1 MDYNRMQIFNN
12 TIYQIYNIEDFESM
26 KREVLNSLKHMIP
39 NRCGTFLMAGAGGGA
54 GCGAG
59 GGAGGAVSGGGASG
73 RGTLHSPV
81 CLPEKFIEMEQRYT
95 NFEDRDF
102 SSWILRKSRSML
114 VRITDLMD
122 DETRIE
128 TEIYKNCFQPYG
140 LHYSVDLTIIS
151 RGELMGC
158 LTLYRSREDE
168 DFSDDDLEILK
179 MLSDHLN
186 ARFNM
191 NKYGSVRVHKTG
203 IGRIGDLISR
213 YDLTKREAEVL
224 NRILQ
229 GETNDQICEE
239 LFISPNTLKKHLH
252 NLYAKAGVRNRVQLL
267 GIDGE

>member
-39 NRCGTFLMAGAGGGA
+39 NRCGTFLMA
-54 GCGAG
+54 GAG

-122 DETRIE
+122 DETRME

-191 NKYGSVRVHKTG
+191 NKYGSVQVHKTG

-229 GETNDQICEE
+229 GATNDQICEE

>member
-39 NRCGTFLMAGAGGGA
+39 NRCGTFLMAGVA
-54 GCGAG
+54 
-59 GGAGGAVSGGGASG
+59 GGAGGAVSDGGASG

-81 CLPEKFIEMEQRYT
+81 CLPEKYIEMEQRYT

-122 DETRIE
+122 DETRME

-179 MLSDHLN
+179 LS
-186 ARFNM
+186 
-191 NKYGSVRVHKTG
+191 
-203 IGRIGDLISR
+203 LIH
-213 YDLTKREAEVL
+213 
-224 NRILQ
+224 I
-229 GETNDQICEE
+229 
-239 LFISPNTLKKHLH
+239 
-252 NLYAKAGVRNRVQLL
+252 
-267 GIDGE
+267 

>member
-1 MDYNRMQIFNN
+1 M
-12 TIYQIYNIEDFESM
+12 
-26 KREVLNSLKHMIP
+26 
-39 NRCGTFLMAGAGGGA
+39 
-54 GCGAG
+54 
-59 GGAGGAVSGGGASG
+59 
-73 RGTLHSPV
+73 
-81 CLPEKFIEMEQRYT
+81 
-95 NFEDRDF
+95 
-102 SSWILRKSRSML
+102 
-114 VRITDLMD
+114 
-122 DETRIE
+122 
-128 TEIYKNCFQPYG
+128 
-140 LHYSVDLTIIS
+140 
-151 RGELMGC
+151 
-158 LTLYRSREDE
+158 
-168 DFSDDDLEILK
+168 

-191 NKYGSVRVHKTG
+191 NKYGSVQVHKTG